1 MKLRYTTWM
10 WISESS
16 NQTRSFKIPTVL
28 LWLIIALVIVMLAGT
43 VTGFFLYSKLQ
54 NSNQANDELASE
66 NLVLLEENQKLQQ
79 LEENLKANTILLKK
93 FMGLVG
99 VYNEHSGPENATGQ
113 DSAVMELMK
122 NSEYLLN
129 LSDAQDNKEI
139 SIVVPSGMPT
149 EGRIIRGFNPEDEN
163 ISRRHMGIDIVNKE
177 GTKVFATADG
187 MVDFAGWDDTF
198 GKLIILKHA
207 GQDHSEGYQ
216 TYYGHNLV
224 NLVSEGEIVCKGDL
238 IALSGNTGRS
248 TGPHLHYEIRKD
260 GMPVDPE
267 NYMNR

>member
-1 MKLRYTTWM
+1 M

-28 LWLIIALVIVMLAGT
+28 LWLVITLVFILLAGT
-43 VTGFFLYSKLQ
+43 VTGFFLYNKLQ
-54 NSNQANDELASE
+54 NSYQTNADLTDE
-66 NLVLLEENQKLQQ
+66 NLILIQENQKLQQ
-79 LEENLKANTILLKK
+79 LEENLKANTQLLKK

-99 VYNEHSGPENATGQ
+99 VYNEHTGPDNSVGQ

-122 NSEYLLN
+122 NSEYLLG
-129 LSDAQDNKEI
+129 LSDTQGKKEI
-139 SIVVPSGMPT
+139 INVVPSGMPS

-187 MVDFAGWDDTF
+187 VVDFAGWDDVF

-207 GQDHSEGYQ
+207 SDSRSEGYQ

-224 NLVSEGEIVCKGDL
+224 NLVSEGEVVNRGDL

-267 NYMNR
+267 KYMNR